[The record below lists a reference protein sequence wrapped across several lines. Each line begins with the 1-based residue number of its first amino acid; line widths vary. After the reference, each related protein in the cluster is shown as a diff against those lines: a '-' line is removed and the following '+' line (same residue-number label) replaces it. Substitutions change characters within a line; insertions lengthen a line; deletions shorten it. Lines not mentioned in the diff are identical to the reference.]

1 MFFKK
6 VEHTGQETMQRPWKG
21 KLSDEEYELKCKI
34 DEEKHQCMLMNGVNV
49 IRGKELKDLRSYF
62 TKKLG
67 SDIITNIEK

>member
-34 DEEKHQCMLMNGVNV
+34 DEEKTSMYVEEWSQCNQRKRIERLKFVLYKKNLEV
-49 IRGKELKDLRSYF
+49 I
-62 TKKLG
+62 
-67 SDIITNIEK
+67 